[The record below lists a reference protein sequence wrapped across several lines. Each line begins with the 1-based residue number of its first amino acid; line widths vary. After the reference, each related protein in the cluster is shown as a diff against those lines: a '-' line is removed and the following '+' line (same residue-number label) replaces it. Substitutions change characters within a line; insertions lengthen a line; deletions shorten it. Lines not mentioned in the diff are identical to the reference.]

1 MQHLKSRMKKIKIF
15 NFITL
20 ILLLSSCGEETTD
33 TNKGNQKTK
42 EGFTYQ
48 PQNIEILLENSASN
62 FGYLTKNTVF
72 KKTLSKLITDIR
84 SKELSKNL
92 GIGYA
97 NGERYCKGN
106 IFSKSEEIKTF
117 LENLNPSFLEKV
129 QCPTNSSDMV
139 KVIMNSLPDTNFSM
153 KWVFSDFI
161 FSIPKDHSLEN
172 LSFQKDFMK
181 EIFSNYLKNNSH
193 LGLAVIKFSSEF
205 EGTYYSESTNQM
217 IPNVNG
223 KRPFYIFMM
232 GNHKDLNH
240 ILTQLNFQDYEGF
253 ENLLFYFPAQ
263 DVKKPKARL
272 QNNKIKGD
280 ITIEGSPADLTFKNN
295 AYEGELEFSFKI
307 DLSNLNIPEFMIQD
321 TSLYQLNHGFVI
333 KKIQK
338 LEKDESNYTH
348 SFTIAHK
355 NFKPKYENCTI
366 SFELQLPQW
375 VEESNSEDDKN
386 PVSDEQSQKTFGF
399 KYLIQGILEAYNNIN
414 QSSKIYE
421 LNIQFKD

>member
-1 MQHLKSRMKKIKIF
+1 MKKIQILHF
-15 NFITL
+15 VML
-20 ILLLSSCGEETTD
+20 ILLLNSCEQETTD
-33 TNKGNQKTK
+33 SNKGNKK
-42 EGFTYQ
+42 PIESFTYH

-72 KKTLSKLITDIR
+72 KKTLSKLITDFR

-139 KVIMNSLPDTNFSM
+139 KVIMNSLPDSSYPIKM
-153 KWVFSDFI
+153 IFSDFI
-161 FSIPKDHSLEN
+161 FSLPDNHSVDHLA
-172 LSFQKDFMK
+172 FQKDFMK
-181 EIFSNYLKNNSH
+181 EIFSNHLKNNSH
-193 LGLAVIKFSSEF
+193 LGLAIIKFSSEF
-205 EGTYYSESTNQM
+205 EGTYYSETINQM
-217 IPNVNG
+217 ILNVNG
-223 KRPFYIFMM
+223 KRPFYIFIM
-232 GNHKDLNH
+232 GNYKDLNH
-240 ILTQLNFQDYEGF
+240 ILTQLNLKDYEGF

-263 DVKKPKARL
+263 NVKKPKARL

-280 ITIEGSPADLTFKNN
+280 ITIEGSPAGLTFKNN
-295 AYEGELEFSFKI
+295 AYEGELEFSFKL
-307 DLSNLNIPEFMIQD
+307 DLSNLYVPEFMIQD
-321 TSLYQLNHGFVI
+321 TSIYRLNNGFML

-338 LEKDESNYTH
+338 LENDEGGYTH
-348 SFTIAHK
+348 SLTIAHK
-355 NFKPKYENCTI
+355 NFKPKYENCKI

-375 VEESNSEDDKN
+375 VEESNSENDKN
-386 PVSDEQSQKTFGF
+386 PVSDEQSKKTFGF
-399 KYLIQGILEAYNNIN
+399 KYLVQGILEAYNNLN
-414 QSSKIYE
+414 QDSKIYE